1 MLVMFGKIGE
11 YVAIK
16 ITELDIILKSISTG
30 HHLRLV
36 PVMVKEIILSSY
48 LEAQSLIQ
56 QDPSISTRCGIDAL
70 DLTNTGSDNS
80 VIVGY
85 NPVSTGTSSALFEF
99 DISEIPFTLAAT
111 PTEMTLQLDL
121 VTIGQSKPM
130 TIAVYPCATFDESLV
145 DYATAPVCSQTEI
158 TRTTITGS
166 SGSTIDGISVL
177 LDKPTQHKII

>member
-56 QDPSISTRCGIDAL
+56 QDRFHQ
-70 DLTNTGSDNS
+70 
-80 VIVGY
+80 Y
-85 NPVSTGTSSALFEF
+85 K
-99 DISEIPFTLAAT
+99 
-111 PTEMTLQLDL
+111 M
-121 VTIGQSKPM
+121 
-130 TIAVYPCATFDESLV
+130 
-145 DYATAPVCSQTEI
+145 
-158 TRTTITGS
+158 R
-166 SGSTIDGISVL
+166 VL
-177 LDKPTQHKII
+177 MR